1 MNAYLQEKE
10 AVLEELASTEEG
22 LTKAEAEKRLVQYG
36 PNRLEEAKKDS
47 FFKRLMKQLSDPMI
61 IVLIAAAVVSGIT
74 SAYTNESFADVFII
88 LFVVIINALLGM
100 YQESKAEKAIEA
112 LKEISAA
119 TSKVLRDGEIVSIP
133 SDSLVPGDVIALEAG
148 DAVPAD
154 ARIIECASLKVEES
168 ALTGESVPVK
178 KIVDALTSE
187 NNKVPLGDRKK
198 HGLHGKQRGL
208 RTRTCRCYRH
218 RHEDGD
224 GQDRQRHQRDK
235 EQRNAAAD
243 QIESAV
249 KDSQHRRAGHLC
261 IHLRLLPVPRT

>member
-10 AVLEELASTEEG
+10 AVLQELASTEEG

-119 TSKVLRDGEIVSIP
+119 TGAPLSTVKTRLYAGLKKLRVSME
-133 SDSLVPGDVIALEAG
+133 GD
-148 DAVPAD
+148 
-154 ARIIECASLKVEES
+154 
-168 ALTGESVPVK
+168 
-178 KIVDALTSE
+178 
-187 NNKVPLGDRKK
+187 
-198 HGLHGKQRGL
+198 
-208 RTRTCRCYRH
+208 Y
-218 RHEDGD
+218 HE
-224 GQDRQRHQRDK
+224 
-235 EQRNAAAD
+235 
-243 QIESAV
+243 
-249 KDSQHRRAGHLC
+249 
-261 IHLRLLPVPRT
+261 